1 MVLRLI
7 CLFNRFFMNEKKFLS
22 SLTIVIDSREQNP
35 YSFEGYKTTVQGL
48 PIGDYGLLNCPDIAI
63 ERKSVDDLAGS
74 LTRGRDR
81 FKRELQKGAIIP
93 YFCVVIE
100 ASVSDL
106 INGKYRSKAVPQS
119 IVQSLLSFSVKY
131 RLPIFF
137 AESREHGEMIT
148 LSLIIKYARMIFK
161 KYNGIVSTVN

>member
-1 MVLRLI
+1 MKSI
-7 CLFNRFFMNEKKFLS
+7 NEKEFLN
-22 SLTIVIDSREQNP
+22 SLVIVVDSREKKP
-35 YSFEGYKTTVQGL
+35 YRFDGHKTTVQGL
-48 PIGDYGLLNCPDIAI
+48 PIGDYGLLNCQDIAI

-81 FKRELQKGAIIP
+81 FERELQKGAIIP
-93 YFCVVIE
+93 YFSLVIE

-137 AESREHGEMIT
+137 AKSREHGELIT
-148 LSLIIKYARMIFK
+148 LSLLLKYSRMIYQ
-161 KYNGIVSTVN
+161 KYHALQKGVN